1 MHLSKL
7 PAGSRVFVDANVMVY
22 FFLRVEPFA
31 ETCKDFFH
39 RVANLEIEAFT
50 GADVAGTVVHR
61 VMVAEAIT
69 KFGLQPREAV
79 NYLKT
84 HPDAVKQLQRYKT
97 IPSDMAQARVRILD
111 VTYRELHA
119 SNKYHAD
126 HGLLTADSII
136 LAVME
141 RHKLSTWSGTI
152 TISSWCRASGSG
164 GLVEPIPLSRGASE
178 RFSSAPQHLGT
189 SAPSFGGGGGR
200 PRRLAAGGHRPG
212 LRLQQQ
218 PAGAQRADTRQPGD
232 GELAARRRGS

>member
-69 KFGLQPREAV
+69 NFGLQPREAV

-97 IPSDMAQARVRILD
+97 IPSDIAQARVRILD

-119 SNKYHAD
+119 SKKYRAD

-141 RHKLSTWSGTI
+141 RHKLI
-152 TISSWCRASGSG
+152 H
-164 GLVEPIPLSRGASE
+164 LVSNDHDFE
-178 RFSSAPQHLGT
+178 RVPGIRVW
-189 SAPSFGGGGGR
+189 R
-200 PRRLAAGGHRPG
+200 PR
-212 LRLQQQ
+212 
-218 PAGAQRADTRQPGD
+218 
-232 GELAARRRGS
+232 